1 GVSNVLTISGQLAYA
16 RKDKFRSSLKADY
29 FNYSLDRLEQAWG
42 RPQVAATWS
51 NSYSLDK
58 KLFITADLY
67 FYQGIKNKNPTSG
80 VVYTLKPIYDANV
93 KIDYFLGK
101 QISAFV
107 SLNNIFGQNYQRYL
121 YYQTQGLNFLGG
133 ISYSF

>member
-1 GVSNVLTISGQLAYA
+1 MAILQELFEYSDGRSHSSI
-16 RKDKFRSSLKADY
+16 KDH
-29 FNYSLDRLEQAWG
+29 
-42 RPQVAATWS
+42 
-51 NSYSLDK
+51 
-58 KLFITADLY
+58 
-67 FYQGIKNKNPTSG
+67 
-80 VVYTLKPIYDANV
+80 V